1 MYKTDI
7 EGNIKALIHEDVLLS
22 RRIDD
27 LDKLVNHQNEV
38 IDLML
43 KKQTQALSLLV
54 TKMKILEQTMNKIGA
69 MLYT

>member
-22 RRIDD
+22 RRIEA
-27 LDKLVNHQNEV
+27 LDKAVTQQGE
-38 IDLML
+38 IIELMFS
-43 KKQTQALSLLV
+43 KQTQVFSLLV
-54 TKMKILEQTMNKIGA
+54 AKLNILEKTMEKIGA